1 MKILLIY
8 EKEQKRDVQKKTVEK
23 KIMCWNKLFMDNKK
37 LETSVEIQ
45 GWRVWLNLWTF
56 VFPVVYDLA

>member
-1 MKILLIY
+1 MKKNK
-8 EKEQKRDVQKKTVEK
+8 KEMCRRKQWEK

-45 GWRVWLNLWTF
+45 GWRVWLHLWTF

>member
-1 MKILLIY
+1 MKKNK
-8 EKEQKRDVQKKTVEK
+8 KEMCRRKQWEK